1 MRFKL
6 GYFLKQAFHGVFR
19 NAVVSTA
26 SVLMLVLC
34 MLVLGCF
41 WTILENIDLNI
52 SSIDDLNMI
61 VVYLEDD
68 ADQLAV
74 NNELNRL
81 PGEPT
86 ITYYSKDDNLEKLK
100 ETYEEQGFGD
110 LLSFYDSEN
119 NPLPASFEITF
130 SDVEKGSTIKYHLSQ
145 IDGISD
151 IKDRTE
157 VSERVDDVKHAV
169 TTVSLWLLA
178 ILSVVAFFVIV
189 ITIRLTIFSRSK
201 EITVMRYIG
210 ATNLFITMPFL
221 IEGVIIGLVSAAL
234 AFGLQ
239 YFLYNYV
246 MLDFLS
252 QYDIISIIPFSEF
265 APRLIIAFVAI
276 GLFADIFACTVTV
289 RKYLRS

>member
-52 SSIDDLNMI
+52 SSIDGLNMI

-157 VSERVDDVKHAV
+157 
-169 TTVSLWLLA
+169 
-178 ILSVVAFFVIV
+178 
-189 ITIRLTIFSRSK
+189 
-201 EITVMRYIG
+201 
-210 ATNLFITMPFL
+210 
-221 IEGVIIGLVSAAL
+221 
-234 AFGLQ
+234 
-239 YFLYNYV
+239 
-246 MLDFLS
+246 
-252 QYDIISIIPFSEF
+252 IS
-265 APRLIIAFVAI
+265 
-276 GLFADIFACTVTV
+276 
-289 RKYLRS
+289 

>member
-52 SSIDDLNMI
+52 SSIDGLNMI

-130 SDVEKGSTIKYHLSQ
+130 SDVEKGSARSYYCFIVAARDTVRRSFLCYSDYDKADHLLTKQRDHRYEVYRCHQPVYHN
-145 IDGISD
+145 
-151 IKDRTE
+151 
-157 VSERVDDVKHAV
+157 
-169 TTVSLWLLA
+169 
-178 ILSVVAFFVIV
+178 AFFDRGCYYWACVCCSGV
-189 ITIRLTIFSRSK
+189 WSAVFSVQLRHA
-201 EITVMRYIG
+201 G
-210 ATNLFITMPFL
+210 F
-221 IEGVIIGLVSAAL
+221 
-234 AFGLQ
+234 
-239 YFLYNYV
+239 
-246 MLDFLS
+246 S
-252 QYDIISIIPFSEF
+252 QPI
-265 APRLIIAFVAI
+265 
-276 GLFADIFACTVTV
+276 
-289 RKYLRS
+289 